1 MDRQLLENI
10 FVTAIEGG
18 SNYWYFINNANH
30 HKIRKAV
37 PKSDDP
43 YFATAM
49 LSAILDHGV
58 EVEVHDSENE
68 DEVLGVLKL
77 SDMDER
83 MKELDKN
90 PNFMWAL
97 EAEENGEGDAETSDI
112 IFQYLVM
119 GDVCFG

>member
-10 FVTAIEGG
+10 FVTALEGG
-18 SNYWYFINNANH
+18 SNHWYFINNANH

-68 DEVLGVLKL
+68 DEVLGVLKT
-77 SDMDER
+77 SDMEER